1 MPQQTPASTTA
12 GPPRPEGR
20 PHAAVSLPR
29 RYGAPSATQPQPHV
43 WALRH
48 CPAVTR
54 VLRLGIPWLLADRES
69 KRRTC
74 LLYFPSTWQPK
85 ASAPKGQHCRTGRAV
100 YCSVPSWAGCFQQSL
115 LQAGGRGHCTT
126 VCPPLIV
133 SCSRQLK
140 RMAVL
145 VSLLVH
151 TITYDLIKSRCLAEL
166 SAQHRNSCPM
176 HRLHHKKRVAFHS
189 QCQLSTSPCST
200 GPFGCPGS
208 LEPRAEARCAPGKM
222 RHRSAPGAAKPSTPR
237 ETF

>member
-1 MPQQTPASTTA
+1 MHPVQHS
-12 GPPRPEGR
+12 
-20 PHAAVSLPR
+20 
-29 RYGAPSATQPQPHV
+29 PSPTCGLCV
-43 WALRH
+43 TALRLLVS
-48 CPAVTR
+48 CAWASR
-54 VLRLGIPWLLADRES
+54 GCWLTGKASAGR
-69 KRRTC
+69 C

-126 VCPPLIV
+126 VRPPLIV

-189 QCQLSTSPCST
+189 QCELSTSPCST

-222 RHRSAPGAAKPSTPR
+222 WHRSAPGAAKPSTPR